1 MSAKV
6 INISL
11 PEDLLR
17 EIDEAAR
24 SDSRTRS
31 EFFREAARIYMESRR
46 WRRIRSWG
54 SKTAQELGLTE
65 DDIERI
71 VHEYRKGGV

>member
-31 EFFREAARIYMESRR
+31 EFFREAARTYMENRR
-46 WRRIRSWG
+46 WRRIRGWG
-54 SKTAQELGLTE
+54 SKTAKELGLTE
-65 DDIERI
+65 DDVAGLID
-71 VHEYRKGGV
+71 EYREGAA